1 MVSSYPVSQ
10 FFADSLT
17 GHDADVLIYLRT
29 ITISRK
35 RITGV
40 FVRQKK
46 ERGKQRKPGDAKK
59 NRGDK
64 QLRQFKLRQE
74 EIKNPGDARRK
85 LEAAKMNVQ
94 KRRNNGKKRSSVEN
108 KRPGVKNK
116 RPGVENK
123 RPGVRKERPGVE
135 KKRPGVEKER
145 PDVEK
150 KRPGI
155 KKKRP
160 IELPRR

>member
-1 MVSSYPVSQ
+1 MVSSYPVSR

-17 GHDADVLIYLRT
+17 GHDVDVLIYLRT

-35 RITGV
+35 RITSV

-46 ERGKQRKPGDAKK
+46 ERGRQRKPGDAKK

-64 QLRQFKLRQE
+64 QLRQLKQE
-74 EIKNPGDARRK
+74 DIKKPGDAKRK

-94 KRRNNGKKRSSVEN
+94 KRRNNGKKRSGVE
-108 KRPGVKNK
+108 KRT
-116 RPGVENK
+116 PGVENK
-123 RPGVRKERPGVE
+123 RPGVGKERPGVE
-135 KKRPGVEKER
+135 KKKPGVEKER

-150 KRPGI
+150 KKPGI
-155 KKKRP
+155 EKKRL